1 MEPVVIVILVA
12 VVEVIVF
19 GARAGLARDRNG
31 VKAPAV
37 VGHDEFE
44 RHFRVH
50 YNTIEQ
56 MILFL
61 PGIWFFGQYVNV
73 YWAASLGTVFI
84 IGRIIYAVN
93 YVKDPETRGVGML
106 LSIVPCWILCS
117 GSKKWE

>member
-19 GARAGLARDRNG
+19 GARTGLARDRNG
-31 VKAPAV
+31 VKAPTV

-61 PGIWFFGQYVNV
+61 SGIWFFG
-73 YWAASLGTVFI
+73 
-84 IGRIIYAVN
+84 
-93 YVKDPETRGVGML
+93 
-106 LSIVPCWILCS
+106 
-117 GSKKWE
+117 